1 MRVRNYEYLKPK
13 DEYEEK
19 VNNLRRVLGLPE
31 KDYRSTDNNKL
42 KVFAKCEHC

>member
-1 MRVRNYEYLKPK
+1 MRVRSYEYIKPK

-31 KDYRSTDNNKL
+31 KDYRNPSSV
-42 KVFAKCEHC
+42 KVKDFTKCGQY